1 MIEVVYTNIQS
12 EAKIDGLLSD
22 SFTLARGVSQG
33 CPLISILL
41 YITAAE
47 ALAFFIDPDTRIK
60 GVQIG
65 GHETKQ

>member
-33 CPLISILL
+33 CPLSILL

-65 GHETKQ
+65 GHEIKQ

>member
-33 CPLISILL
+33 CPLSILL